1 MSLVKFGGEHI
12 SPEAI
17 HGIPEN
23 SVFGSKKIV
32 RSEELENKL
41 GGNIGHGTAMSWKNH
56 GVK

>member
-1 MSLVKFGGEHI
+1 MFSSRVSLVKFGGEHI

-32 RSEELENKL
+32 RSEELENKH
-41 GGNIGHGTAMSWKNH
+41 GGNIVHGTAMS
-56 GVK
+56 